1 MMTVHLAQV
10 LHMCHRCCK
19 CCARHCALSSSTTT
33 REEYSQAQYSNSYIF
48 SITERP
54 FAGAACQLED
64 KCSAYDCSMVLAAV
78 FACGLSGMGGGDLEA
93 ACVAVADP
101 MATQDPA
108 MSAQIQTQLGCA
120 AGPKSAGATAPE
132 ISFAVAVAA
141 FVVNML
147 SGKAQ

>member
-1 MMTVHLAQV
+1 
-10 LHMCHRCCK
+10 
-19 CCARHCALSSSTTT
+19 
-33 REEYSQAQYSNSYIF
+33 
-48 SITERP
+48 
-54 FAGAACQLED
+54 
-64 KCSAYDCSMVLAAV
+64 MVLAAV

-101 MATQDPA
+101 MATQD
-108 MSAQIQTQLGCA
+108 CA
-120 AGPKSAGATAPE
+120 AGRAQLSPPPPPPPGVPSPVAYVPKSAGATAPE